1 MGALKVAYGSERG
14 IFLYIVKSYDKNTI
28 YSSGNG
34 AYYMAWNDIKKEAG
48 NFLKR
53 EGAKILDGLFSKT
66 GVVTLSCSGETLT
79 FPVTPS
85 EFGVSVSNN
94 NGTVNI
100 IGAGDYNMIG
110 KTGLKQITISSF
122 FPAQNY
128 NFSVGDTS
136 AYELVEMIEAWRTGT
151 EPLNISVE
159 DSPINFD
166 CLIESFSYKE
176 QDGSGDVYFDLQLKE
191 YRRVIDTVTDEETG
205 LKERP
210 STLEQIGKDTAVQ
223 ILQGKP
229 PLKAIKEAGR
239 KALVQVGE
247 GYLNKYKDMIKIGK
261 VKIGDY
267 IRISEK
273 GIKINEKEI
282 RKDAEKE
289 VKKWAHDKL
298 KIKV

>member
-1 MGALKVAYGSERG
+1 MIIYNEVISMAN
-14 IFLYIVKSYDKNTI
+14 IWKNLQ
-28 YSSGNG
+28 
-34 AYYMAWNDIKKEAG
+34 KEAG
-48 NFLKR
+48 NYLKKEGGSLIRKAISGGLKSAVNGVLGGFL
-53 EGAKILDGLFSKT
+53 SKN
-66 GVVTLSCSGETLT
+66 GVITLSCGEESLV
-79 FPVTPS
+79 FPVVPS

-122 FPAQNY
+122 FPAQDY
-128 NFSVGDTS
+128 NFSVGDAS
-136 AYELVEMIEAWRTGT
+136 PYELVEMIEAWRTGT

-191 YRRVIDTVTDEETG
+191 YRRVIDTITDDKTG

-210 STLEQIGKDTAVQ
+210 SSLEKLGKDTAVQ

-261 VKIGDY
+261 VRIGDY

-298 KIKV
+298 HVKV

>member
-1 MGALKVAYGSERG
+1 MAN
-14 IFLYIVKSYDKNTI
+14 IWKNI
-28 YSSGNG
+28 Q
-34 AYYMAWNDIKKEAG
+34 KEAG
-48 NFLKR
+48 NYLKKEGGSLIRNAISGGLKSAVNGALGGFL
-53 EGAKILDGLFSKT
+53 SKNA
-66 GVVTLSCSGETLT
+66 VITLSCGEESLV
-79 FPVTPS
+79 FPVVPS

-94 NGTVNI
+94 NGVVNI
-100 IGAGDYNMIG
+100 INAGNYSMIG

-122 FPAQNY
+122 FPAQEY
-128 NFSVGDTS
+128 NFSTGD
-136 AYELVEMIEAWRTGT
+136 ANPYELVEMIDGWRTVT

-176 QDGSGDVYFDLQLKE
+176 NDGSGDVYFDLQLKE
-191 YRRVIDTVTDEETG
+191 YRRIIDTVMNEETG

-210 STLEQIGKDTAVQ
+210 NTLEKLGQDTAAQ

-247 GYLNKYKDMIKIGK
+247 GYLAKYKDAIKIGGVK
-261 VKIGDY
+261 VGDY
-267 IRISEK
+267 VQISDK

-282 RKDAEKE
+282 RKEAEKE
-289 VKKWAHDKL
+289 VKKWAQDKL

>member
-1 MGALKVAYGSERG
+1 MSIYNQVVNMANVW
-14 IFLYIVKSYDKNTI
+14 KNI
-28 YSSGNG
+28 Q
-34 AYYMAWNDIKKEAG
+34 KEAG
-48 NFLKR
+48 NYLKK
-53 EGAKILDGLFSKT
+53 EGAEMVASAINRKIGGLGGFLGGFLSKN
-66 GVVTLSCSGETLT
+66 GVITLSCGGDTLA

-122 FPAQNY
+122 FPAQDY
-128 NFSVGDTS
+128 NFSVGDAS
-136 AYELVEMIEAWRTGT
+136 PYELVEMIEAWRTGT

-176 QDGSGDVYFDLQLKE
+176 QDGSGDVYFDLSLKE
-191 YRRVIDTVTDEETG
+191 YRRVIDTITDDKTG

-210 STLEQIGKDTAVQ
+210 SSLEKLGKDTAVQ

-289 VKKWAHDKL
+289 VKKWTHDKL
-298 KIKV
+298 HIKV

>member
-1 MGALKVAYGSERG
+1 MAKIWNTVKNEAEKYIKQKGAEMIASTINRG
-14 IFLYIVKSYDKNTI
+14 IGSLAGGLNGFLSKNAVI
-28 YSSGNG
+28 
-34 AYYMAWNDIKKEAG
+34 
-48 NFLKR
+48 
-53 EGAKILDGLFSKT
+53 
-66 GVVTLSCSGETLT
+66 TLSCGEESLV
-79 FPVTPS
+79 FPVVPS

-100 IGAGDYNMIG
+100 INAGDYSMMG

-122 FPAQNY
+122 FPAQEY
-128 NFSVGDTS
+128 DFSNGD
-136 AYELVEMIEAWRTGT
+136 ANPYELVEMIEGWRIGT

-159 DSPINFD
+159 DLPINFD

-176 QDGSGDVYFDLQLKE
+176 NDGSGDVYFDLSLKE
-191 YRRVIDTVTDEETG
+191 YRRIIDSVMNEETG

-210 STLEQIGKDTAVQ
+210 NTLEKLGQDTAAQ
-223 ILQGKP
+223 ILKGKP

-239 KALVQVGE
+239 KALVAVGE
-247 GYLNKYKDMIKIGK
+247 GYLNKYKDVIKIGK
-261 VKIGDY
+261 IKVGDY
-267 IRISEK
+267 IKISDK

-282 RKDAEKE
+282 RKDAERE